1 MKKNS
6 IIILYSLVGLCLFSL
21 GFFIISFVYSSIEN
35 ISVMG
40 FTSRIDEYNR
50 REKEFLK
57 LEKDYNDWQ
66 NIDEIFA
73 KFKEDYVIK
82 FDDYPDFRNELQ
94 SVLARN
100 GLQISDTKHK
110 YRNIMED
117 IRVISLDFKLR
128 GSYMNVKKFILEMEN
143 KNKMVLFKDLYLTK
157 KESINVC
164 ARISMEV
171 YFVR

>member
-6 IIILYSLVGLCLFSL
+6 IIILYSLVGLFLFSL

-57 LEKDYNDWQ
+57 LEENYNDWQ
-66 NIDEIFA
+66 NIDKLFA
-73 KFKEDYVIK
+73 QFKKEYIIK
-82 FDDYPDFRNELQ
+82 FDNYPDFRDELQ
-94 SVLARN
+94 SVLSRN
-100 GLQISDTKHK
+100 GLQLSDTRHK
-110 YRNIMED
+110 YKNIMED
-117 IRVISLDFKLR
+117 LRVIFLDFKLT
-128 GSYMNVKKFILEMEN
+128 GSYMNIKKFILEMES
-143 KNKMVLFKDLYLTK
+143 KNKMVVFKDLYLTK
-157 KESINVC
+157 KDSINVS